1 MKKVCL
7 LIFCVLTLSWQGKAQ
22 RDTVLSNHHEVSF
35 AIGGLPI
42 SLFNYNVP
50 LLDDTKITPAIS
62 ISYAYRFTK
71 VIGLTIVYTY
81 APKFRDIMYTPLHD
95 EKLIIGRE
103 NLSTHTLMPMLKVN
117 WLNTKYVDL
126 YSKAG
131 IGLMYLDNRFE
142 NYYPNRFSL
151 ISENK
156 KFFVGFQIIFAGIEI
171 GTNQYAGFLQYG
183 LGCQGILAAGFRLG
197 L

>member
-7 LIFCVLTLSWQGKAQ
+7 LIVCILTLTLQGIAQ
-22 RDTVLSNHHEVSF
+22 RDTVLTNHHEISF
-35 AIGGLPI
+35 SVGVLPL
-42 SLFNYNVP
+42 SLFNYKVP
-50 LLDDTKITPAIS
+50 LIDTNITPAFS
-62 ISYAYRFTK
+62 ISYTYRFTK
-71 VIGLTIVYTY
+71 VIGLSIMY
-81 APKFRDIMYTPLHD
+81 AYGPKFADIEYTTLHG
-95 EKLIIGRE
+95 EKLIIGKE

-131 IGLMYLDNRFE
+131 IGLMYLDNRIE
-142 NYYPNRFSL
+142 NYYPNRFGI

-156 KFFVGFQIIFAGIEI
+156 KFFVGYQVTIVGIEI
-171 GTNQYAGFLQYG
+171 GSNQYAGFLQYG
-183 LGCQGILAAGFRLG
+183 LGCQGYLAAGFRLG

>member
-22 RDTVLSNHHEVSF
+22 RDTVLTNHHEVSF
-35 AIGGLPI
+35 VVGGLPI
-42 SLFNYNVP
+42 SLVNYKVP
-50 LLDDTKITPAIS
+50 LLETIITPAFS
-62 ISYAYRFTK
+62 ISYVYRFTK
-71 VIGLTIVYTY
+71 VIGLSIIYTY
-81 APKFRDIMYTPLHD
+81 APKFEDIEYTPLHE

-183 LGCQGILAAGFRLG
+183 LGCQGYLAAGFRLG